1 MAAKFVRGDLV
12 QLKHEYEVG
21 GNPSLFRI
29 RSIHNGKAVLG
40 QLGTDDDHYHGVD
53 TLVALADPELIE
65 PYPEILAMYS
75 RHVR

>member
-1 MAAKFVRGDLV
+1 MATKFTRGDLV

-29 RSIHNGKAVLG
+29 RSIRNGEAVLG
-40 QLGTDDDHYHGVD
+40 QLGTDDHYHGVD
-53 TLVALADPELIE
+53 TLVALDDPELIE
-65 PYPEILAMYS
+65 PHPEILAMYS